1 MCFTFCHSCP
11 RLLKD
16 RDVVKNKIARQDRCG
31 FRPFL
36 ICTLL
41 FMNLASQFPALSQN
55 LYYLSDCIKIA
66 AEENTQVKR
75 ALVDADI
82 ADEARKGCTYSF
94 IPSLSLSYQHNLS
107 TGRVL
112 DPTTYQFVTNRT
124 VYDMSASVGGSM
136 TLFAGGERIY
146 QVQKAK
152 QNLQVALLETERV
165 RNDLELNITALFLNL
180 VLDKEAIRVC
190 ESKLDLLRKQ
200 EELISKK
207 VEYQAA
213 TPGDLLGIQADVTAA
228 QVDLATAHSNFDLD
242 RIAMCEQLE
251 MDDWRAFDIST
262 EDQDFDEIQPR
273 MWVSSDLAQSAFALP
288 QIRQRELAIEM
299 AARDVSI
306 AAASFW
312 PTVRLNAG
320 YGSTYSD
327 ARVRL
332 NGEEYS
338 FRDQF
343 RDNMS
348 SYVTLSLSVP
358 ILSAITVSNNVRQRK
373 LAYTR
378 AGYELTQAKL
388 ALDKEVKQALV
399 QADAAYEKY
408 LLLETDVE
416 KCREALRQAERKYD
430 AGAATYYDYQI
441 AVGNLYQAESQRL
454 RVKYEYIFRTRIL
467 DFYAGRSR

>member
-1 MCFTFCHSCP
+1 MLIMHLGWIEAVAQTTFSLSECI
-11 RLLKD
+11 
-16 RDVVKNKIARQDRCG
+16 NKAVEGNI
-31 FRPFL
+31 
-36 ICTLL
+36 
-41 FMNLASQFPALSQN
+41 
-55 LYYLSDCIKIA
+55 
-66 AEENTQVKR
+66 QVKQ
-75 ALVDADI
+75 ALTNVDI
-82 ADEARKGCTYSF
+82 ADEARKGSAYSF
-94 IPSLSLSYQHNLS
+94 IPSLSLSNQHNLS

-112 DPTTYQFVTNRT
+112 DPTTYQFLTNRT
-124 VYDMSASVGGSM
+124 VYDMSTTVGGSM
-136 TLFAGGERIY
+136 TLFAGGERLY
-146 QVQKAK
+146 QTQRAK
-152 QNLQVALLETERV
+152 LNLQSALLETERV

-180 VLDKEAIRVC
+180 VLDKEAIAVS

-200 EELISKK
+200 EELIRKK
-207 VEYQAA
+207 VDYQAA
-213 TPGDLLGIQADVTAA
+213 TPGDLLSIQADVTAA

-251 MDDWRAFDIST
+251 LDDWRAFDIST
-262 EDQDFDEIQPR
+262 EDQEFDDIQPR
-273 MWVSSDLAQSAFALP
+273 MWVSSDLVQSAFALP

-327 ARVRL
+327 ARTRL
-332 NGEEYS
+332 NGDEYS

-358 ILSAITVSNNVRQRK
+358 ILSAISVSNNVRQRK
-373 LAYTR
+373 LAHAR
-378 AGYELTQAKL
+378 AGYELVQAKL

-399 QADAAYEKY
+399 RADAAYEKY

-416 KCREALRQAERKYD
+416 KCREALRQAELKYD

-441 AVGNLYQAESQRL
+441 AVGNLYQAEGQRL

-467 DFYAGRSR
+467 DFYAGQSDR

>member
-1 MCFTFCHSCP
+1 MIY
-11 RLLKD
+11 LVNNMIK
-16 RDVVKNKIARQDRCG
+16 RQRRRR
-31 FRPFL
+31 FMLFH
-36 ICTLL
+36 ICTFLL
-41 FMNLASQFPALSQN
+41 MNLASQFSAMGQN
-55 LYYLSDCIKIA
+55 TYSLSDCIKIA
-66 AEENTQVKR
+66 TEGNVRVKQ
-75 ALVDADI
+75 ALTNVDI
-82 ADEARKGCTYSF
+82 ADEARKGSAYSF
-94 IPSLSLSYQHNLS
+94 IPSLSLSNQHNLS

-124 VYDMSASVGGSM
+124 VYDMSTTVGGSM

-146 QVQKAK
+146 QIQKAK
-152 QNLQVALLETERV
+152 QNLQSALLETERV

-180 VLDKEAIRVC
+180 VLDKEAIAVC
-190 ESKLDLLRKQ
+190 ENKRDLLRKQ

-213 TPGDLLGIQADVTAA
+213 TPGDLLSIQADVTAA
-228 QVDLATAHSNFDLD
+228 LVDLATARSNFDLD

-251 MDDWRAFDIST
+251 MDDWCAFDIST
-262 EDQDFDEIQPR
+262 EGQEFDDIQPR
-273 MWVSSDLAQSAFALP
+273 MWVSSDLVQSAFALP

-299 AARDVSI
+299 TARDVNI

-327 ARVRL
+327 ARTRL
-332 NGEEYS
+332 NGDEYS

-358 ILSAITVSNNVRQRK
+358 ILSAISVSNNVRQRK
-373 LAYTR
+373 LAHVR

-388 ALDKEVKQALV
+388 ALGKEVKQALA

-416 KCREALRQAERKYD
+416 KCREALRQAELKYD

-441 AVGNLYQAESQRL
+441 AVGNLYQAEGQRL

-467 DFYAGRSR
+467 DFYAGQSNR

>member
-1 MCFTFCHSCP
+1 MSRFQEPLIVARIIRIAQGVLIIVLFTAPKVNTAGQLHY
-11 RLLKD
+11 
-16 RDVVKNKIARQDRCG
+16 
-31 FRPFL
+31 
-36 ICTLL
+36 T
-41 FMNLASQFPALSQN
+41 
-55 LYYLSDCIKIA
+55 LSDCIRMA
-66 AEENTQVKR
+66 VEGNAQVKHT
-75 ALVDADI
+75 LTNVDI
-82 ADEARKGCTYSF
+82 ADEAKKGSVYSF
-94 IPSLSLSYQHNLS
+94 IPSLSLSNQHNLS

-165 RNDLELNITALFLNL
+165 RNDLELNVTALFLNL

-262 EDQDFDEIQPR
+262 EDQDFDDIQPR
-273 MWVSSDLAQSAFALP
+273 MWVSSDLTQSAFALP

-454 RVKYEYIFRTRIL
+454 LVKYEYIFRTRIL